1 MNKFSIVLNGSR
13 GYSKGLGVVQ
23 SDLNVVDFCKELL
36 DNKIDEMKGD
46 FDSLVELDSF
56 VKEFCEIGRQGGGS
70 WAVVFGED
78 SWYEVVQV

>member
-1 MNKFSIVLNGSR
+1 MLYGNCWWEG
-13 GYSKGLGVVQ
+13 
-23 SDLNVVDFCKELL
+23 CLL
-36 DNKIDEMKGD
+36 DEFILYCERLLKDD

-56 VKEFCEIGRQGGGS
+56 VKEFCEIGREGDS

>member
-1 MNKFSIVLNGSR
+1 MNKFSVVLNGSR
-13 GYSKGLGVVQ
+13 GYSKDLGVVE
-23 SDLNVVDFCKELL
+23 SDLNVVDFCEELL
-36 DNKIDEMKGD
+36 DNKIDEMKDD

-56 VKEFCEIGRQGGGS
+56 VKEFCEIGREGDS